1 MLYKTT
7 KQIAD
12 ELGVSKQQVYRY
24 IKRHNIKEAHQENG
38 VMYYDDA
45 AEYLITQGFSEKSK
59 SNETEQ
65 KHVNDTALETVILM
79 LQKELEAKNEQLQAK
94 DRQIE
99 QLTSALENTT
109 SSLQAAQ
116 ALHAGTL
123 QQQLEA
129 PKAKEERRWFSR
141 RQKGE
146 NNGA

>member
-1 MLYKTT
+1 MCKTT

-12 ELGVSKQQVYRY
+12 ELGISKQQVYRY
-24 IKRHNIKEAHQENG
+24 IKKHCIKEAHQENG

-45 AEYLITQGFSEKSK
+45 AEYLITQGFSEKNK
-59 SNETEQ
+59 SSETEQ
-65 KHVNDTALETVILM
+65 KHINETAVEAVILM
-79 LQKELEAKNEQLQAK
+79 LQKELEAKNAQLEAK

-123 QQQLEA
+123 QQQLAA
-129 PKAKEERRWFSR
+129 PKTKEKRRWFSR
-141 RQKGE
+141 RQKGDP
-146 NNGA
+146 NAKN